1 MTADLVK
8 RAENAGFKAIVLTV
22 DAPYFGRRLDDI
34 RNQFK
39 LPNHLKMANFQG
51 IASDKVNSS
60 DGGSGINEYVA
71 SLFDQS
77 LTWRD
82 VAWLKSITKL
92 PLILKGILHPED
104 AKLAVQHGASG
115 IIVSNHGARQLDGV
129 PASIDVLEM
138 VVKAVNESDP
148 NIEVYLDGGV
158 RKGTDVLKAL
168 GFGAKMVMVG
178 RPVIWGL
185 AYNGKE
191 GVSKTLSLLR
201 SEFDLSMALSGC
213 TSLDDIK
220 GELIFKPKTE
230 VMSRY

>member
-1 MTADLVK
+1 MVK
-8 RAENAGFKAIVLTV
+8 RAEDAGFKAIVLTV
-22 DAPYFGRRLDDI
+22 DAPYFGRRLNEI

-39 LPNHLKMANFQG
+39 LPSHLNMANFQG
-51 IASDKVNSS
+51 ITSGKANSS
-60 DGGSGINEYVA
+60 DGGSGIHKYVV

-77 LTWRD
+77 LTWSN

-201 SEFDLSMALSGC
+201 SEFDLAMALSGC